1 MKQPAISSQGEFAMR
16 PTLAGPRMLSLSVG
30 VLTLLGLIVALSP
43 CVGADEDGPTIE
55 ARSNWSN
62 VFGGK
67 EATWQYQVKAPRAFK
82 GQAVWKLTREG
93 RVLSR
98 GEVGLAAGPDKP
110 APIKVALTLPRVKN
124 GVVLEAKLTLSL
136 VADKEDKAAASQ
148 ERTIWIFPEDPFYL
162 HSKWLKELK
171 IHLFDPEKKTLKVL
185 EKAGVPFDEVGNVEN
200 IAELKEGVLVVGEG
214 VSLKESPALP
224 ELLLQ
229 AAARGMPVLCL
240 APSEGTL
247 PIPGVD
253 KGKGPLPGSLSW
265 RRSNVV
271 GEIDKRLDARS
282 WSGGEMIAS
291 TISLTAGE
299 GVVQGEIAPVGGWP
313 WMEASYAET
322 HGRLIVCG
330 FAIIR
335 QWEASPTPRFLF
347 ERLLERVSEKP
358 AKQSDTES
366 DK

>member
-1 MKQPAISSQGEFAMR
+1 MR
-16 PTLAGPRMLSLSVG
+16 PTLAGAPRMLSLSVG
-30 VLTLLGLIVALSP
+30 VVTLLVLIEALSP

-55 ARSNWSN
+55 ALSQWSN

-82 GQAVWKLTREG
+82 GRAVWNLTREG
-93 RVLSR
+93 RTLAR

-110 APIKVALTLPRVKN
+110 ALVKVAVTIPPVKN

-136 VADKEDKAAASQ
+136 VADKENKAAVSQ

-185 EKAGVPFDEVGNVEN
+185 EKAGVPFDEVGNVES

-214 VSLKESPALP
+214 VSFKESSALP

-229 AAARGMPVLCL
+229 AAARGLPVLCL
-240 APSEGTL
+240 APTEGTL

-253 KGKGPLPGSLSW
+253 KGKGPLPGSLAW
-265 RRSNVV
+265 RRPEVI

-282 WSGGEMIAS
+282 WLGGEMIAS

-299 GVVQGEIAPVGGWP
+299 GMVQGEIAPAGGWP
-313 WMEASYAET
+313 WMEASYSET
-322 HGRLIVCG
+322 HGRLVICG

-335 QWEASPTPRFLF
+335 QWEAGPTPRFLF
-347 ERLLERVSEKP
+347 ERLLERVSDKP
-358 AKQSDTES
+358 AKPSDKES